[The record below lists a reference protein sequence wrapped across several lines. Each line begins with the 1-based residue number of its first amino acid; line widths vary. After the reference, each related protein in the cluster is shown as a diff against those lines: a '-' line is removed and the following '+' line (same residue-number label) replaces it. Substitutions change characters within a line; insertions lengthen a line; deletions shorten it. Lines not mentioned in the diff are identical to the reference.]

1 MLHKFGSNLDLKT
14 NGNSV
19 IAVNSIHRLSYMA
32 GDLLRRSWRIV
43 AICGVALARE
53 KAPSWL
59 PLASWLS
66 FKSRDAVVVVLLS
79 PSVFTAAAVAIAPL
93 SFCHCRSAFQSLV
106 TLATAP
112 LVPCALSRTIL
123 DACLHREPTVHA
135 FLPRGRQPHRRGRV
149 IVARAL
155 R

>member
-1 MLHKFGSNLDLKT
+1 
-14 NGNSV
+14 
-19 IAVNSIHRLSYMA
+19 MA
-32 GDLLRRSWRIV
+32 GDLLRRSWRV
-43 AICGVALARE
+43 VVVCGVALARE

-93 SFCHCRSAFQSLV
+93 SFCHRRSAFQSSV

-112 LVPCALSRTIL
+112 LVLCALSRTIL
-123 DACLHREPTVHA
+123 DACLHRETTVHA
-135 FLPRGRQPHRRGRV
+135 FLPCGRQPYRRERV
-149 IVARAL
+149 PMASAL
-155 R
+155 RSASDLEKLCFSFVSMPWFLTSC